1 METVSNKEI
10 WFSHAILIALHLVTF
25 GLLFGFG
32 LKARKWLSNKQS
44 RKVDN
49 FILLTIVLSGVWAVI
64 TLASIGAFVGKDY
77 TVTYKT

>member
-10 WFSHAILIALHLVTF
+10 WSSHAILIGLHLLTF
-25 GLLFGFG
+25 SLLFGFG
-32 LKARKWLSNKQS
+32 LKAREWLSNKRF

-49 FILLTIVLSGVWAVI
+49 FILLTIVLSGVWGVI

-77 TVTYKT
+77 TVTYET